1 MSFSK
6 TVSVFAA
13 LASIFAAG
21 AAGWKLANEN
31 QSQPVEQTKDVSAFE
46 EKINDLEKQLEEV
59 KEQPKPE
66 TVANPDSQGPVDPHE
81 LGGVINHDRFGSREI
96 KRQENAPDITSQFT
110 RYQERHQPVEKK
122 PRKDYVYEA
131 IYSSLLS
138 VLAK

>member
-6 TVSVFAA
+6 TVSVCAA

-59 KEQPKPE
+59 KEQPKP
-66 TVANPDSQGPVDPHE
+66 VVVQQPAVLPPLPPVPE
-81 LGGVINHDRFGSREI
+81 
-96 KRQENAPDITSQFT
+96 P
-110 RYQERHQPVEKK
+110 K
-122 PRKDYVYEA
+122 PGEFE
-131 IYSSLLS
+131 
-138 VLAK
+138 

>member
-31 QSQPVEQTKDVSAFE
+31 QSQPVEQTQDVSAFE

-59 KEQPKPE
+59 KEQPKPVVVQQP
-66 TVANPDSQGPVDPHE
+66 TVPPPLPPVPE
-81 LGGVINHDRFGSREI
+81 
-96 KRQENAPDITSQFT
+96 P
-110 RYQERHQPVEKK
+110 K
-122 PRKDYVYEA
+122 PGEFE
-131 IYSSLLS
+131 
-138 VLAK
+138 

>member
-46 EKINDLEKQLEEV
+46 EKINQLEKQLEEV
-59 KEQPKPE
+59 KEQPNPVVVQQPTVPPPLPPVPEPKPGE
-66 TVANPDSQGPVDPHE
+66 FE
-81 LGGVINHDRFGSREI
+81 
-96 KRQENAPDITSQFT
+96 
-110 RYQERHQPVEKK
+110 
-122 PRKDYVYEA
+122 
-131 IYSSLLS
+131 
-138 VLAK
+138 

>member
-46 EKINDLEKQLEEV
+46 EKINNLEKQLEEV
-59 KEQPKPE
+59 KEQPKPVVVQQP
-66 TVANPDSQGPVDPHE
+66 TVLPPLPPVPE
-81 LGGVINHDRFGSREI
+81 PKPGEI
-96 KRQENAPDITSQFT
+96 E
-110 RYQERHQPVEKK
+110 
-122 PRKDYVYEA
+122 
-131 IYSSLLS
+131 
-138 VLAK
+138 

>member
-31 QSQPVEQTKDVSAFE
+31 QPQPVEQTQDVSAFE

-59 KEQPKPE
+59 KEQPKPVVVQQP
-66 TVANPDSQGPVDPHE
+66 TVPPPLPPVPE
-81 LGGVINHDRFGSREI
+81 PKPGEI
-96 KRQENAPDITSQFT
+96 E
-110 RYQERHQPVEKK
+110 
-122 PRKDYVYEA
+122 
-131 IYSSLLS
+131 
-138 VLAK
+138 

>member
-59 KEQPKPE
+59 KEQPKP
-66 TVANPDSQGPVDPHE
+66 VVVQQSPVLPP
-81 LGGVINHDRFGSREI
+81 F
-96 KRQENAPDITSQFT
+96 P
-110 RYQERHQPVEKK
+110 PVPEPK
-122 PRKDYVYEA
+122 PGEFE
-131 IYSSLLS
+131 
-138 VLAK
+138 